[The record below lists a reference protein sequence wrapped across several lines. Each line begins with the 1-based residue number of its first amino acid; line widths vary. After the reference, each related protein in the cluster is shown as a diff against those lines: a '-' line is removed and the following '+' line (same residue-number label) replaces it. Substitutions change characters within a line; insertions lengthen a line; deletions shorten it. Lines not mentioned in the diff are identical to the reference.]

1 MIRIQGLHKFYN
13 KGRQNEIHVINDISL
28 ELPERGMVAIFGKS
42 GCGKTTL
49 LNVIGGLDK
58 FSEGTLTVDGED
70 ITGNTDDIRNRYIGY
85 IFQNYNLNKSE
96 SCFDNVADALRL
108 CGITEAAEIELR
120 VNAALKNVGM
130 EKYAKRTP
138 DTLSGGQQQ
147 RIAIARA
154 IVKNPR
160 IILADEPTGNLD
172 EANTVMI
179 MDLLKAIARDHLV
192 LLVTHEANLV
202 DYYCDKVIELQD
214 GKVISTKDNDSAN
227 GFTARDKS
235 DIYLGELEKSEIK
248 GVSAEI
254 EYYGD
259 MPEQPIKLKIVNN
272 GGKIYVDFGTSRVHI
287 IDESGEVK
295 LREGVY
301 REKTKEDSESGGI
314 DMSKLPAVEGSG
326 FGNLFTLKS
335 AIKSGYSLN
344 FNKRKYG
351 KAVLRVCMSLFAA
364 VVVLM
369 SAVFGTAF
377 KELINVQKSY
387 NHNVFYV
394 YTKDGEVS
402 SKLKDSLGKA
412 DTGIDYIRLTGH
424 YPTGDQ
430 HVYFRTG
437 SFESFE
443 AYDYV
448 NNFRTNAVFL
458 GIDLTKDMKLVE
470 GRKDNLSEG
479 EILIST
485 RVADE
490 LLKRS
495 TLGYIK
501 EYRDLIGLTSDMYTV
516 GGTSPR
522 IVGIV
527 EANEPAIYMTD
538 IDMAKYIRNTGSP
551 SFTSLDSDFGIDVA
565 RGETI
570 LAVKTD
576 RSDLPKIGET
586 IKIQGREVK
595 VKDIKYYYPTYE
607 LWLKG
612 NSIEKMDI
620 DTYFSDI
627 LKAESP
633 ALTENSDEFK
643 AELKNLLSTRRFEYF
658 DYYYSEIDSF
668 YRDYY
673 FFDPNHMEVFLYV
686 KKGVDL
692 AKFTLLPEAYYQAS
706 MYKEMYGKYP
716 TNEELAAVADSI
728 PLYINAVDEYRDL
741 YEEELYMN
749 NDYSTE
755 FGINTYIVDKEDY
768 VVFSKQ
774 LGETHSSAL
783 NPKNNASASSAV
795 DVSAAETISAERDVA
810 VESDKGYYGS
820 RYYYTVIH
828 SNNPAKTEAW
838 LSSEFA
844 TLTAPDEYIVAMLT
858 PDDVFDELMREK
870 TADIVKKLVA
880 LSLLLV
886 LMSVCMYFIMRSSLM
901 IRIKEIGIYRAIGV
915 SKKNIVFRFFV
926 ESAVFATL
934 TVLLGYL
941 LTSTFIA
948 LCLGMS
954 SLVADVFYYPLW
966 LAGAVLV
973 ILYTVSIF
981 FGTLPVISLLRKTP
995 SEILAKY
1002 DI

>member
-13 KGRQNEIHVINDISL
+13 KGRQNEIHVIDDVSL

-70 ITGNTDDIRNRYIGY
+70 ITGNTDDIRNQYIGY

-108 CGITEAAEIELR
+108 CGMTDAAEIELR
-120 VNAALKNVGM
+120 VNAALENVGM

-179 MDLLKAIARDHLV
+179 MDLLKAVAKNHLV

-202 DYYCDKVIELQD
+202 DYYCDRVIELQD

-227 GFTARDKS
+227 GFTVRDKN
-235 DIYLGELEKSEIK
+235 DIYLGEFEKSEIK
-248 GVSAEI
+248 GTSAEI

-259 MPEQPIKLKIVNN
+259 MPEQPIKLKIINN
-272 GGKIYVDFGTSRVHI
+272 GGKIYVYFGTSKVHI
-287 IDESGEVK
+287 IDSSGEVR
-295 LREGVY
+295 LRDGVY
-301 REKTKEDSESGGI
+301 RERTNEEAKSGGI
-314 DMSKLPAVEGSG
+314 DMSKLPAVKGSG
-326 FGNLFTLKS
+326 FGKLFTLKS
-335 AIKSGYSLN
+335 SIKSGYSLN

-377 KELINVQKSY
+377 RDLINVQKSY

-394 YTKDGEVS
+394 YTKNGEIS
-402 SKLKDSLGKA
+402 SKLKDSLGK
-412 DTGIDYIRLTGH
+412 DETGIDYIRLTGR
-424 YPTGDQ
+424 YPTGDDY
-430 HVYFRTG
+430 VYFRTG

-448 NNFRTNAVFL
+448 NNFRTNAVYL
-458 GIDLTKDMKLVE
+458 GIDLAKDMKLAE
-470 GRKDNLSEG
+470 GRKDNLSGG

-485 RVADE
+485 KVADE
-490 LLKRS
+490 LLEKS
-495 TLGYIK
+495 TLGYIT
-501 EYRDLIGLTSDMYTV
+501 EYRDLVGLTSDMFTV
-516 GGTSPR
+516 DGTSPR

-538 IDMAKYIRNTGSP
+538 TDMAKYVRNMGSP
-551 SFTSLDSDFGIDVA
+551 SLTSLDSDFGIDVA
-565 RGETI
+565 SGETV
-570 LAVKTD
+570 LAVKTE
-576 RSDLPKIGET
+576 RSDLPEIGET
-586 IKIQGREVK
+586 IKIQGRDVK

-607 LWLKG
+607 LWLNG
-612 NSIEKMDI
+612 NYIEKCDSE
-620 DTYFSDI
+620 TYFSDI
-627 LKAESP
+627 VK
-633 ALTENSDEFK
+633 TENPELAEGSDEFK
-643 AELKNLLSTRRFEYF
+643 AAVEELSTKRNFEYF
-658 DYYYSEIDSF
+658 DYYYSEVDSF

-673 FFDPNHMEVFLYV
+673 FFEPNHIEVFLYV
-686 KKGVDL
+686 EKGVDV
-692 AKFTLLPEAYYQAS
+692 AKFTLLPEVYYQANV
-706 MYKEMYGKYP
+706 YREMYGKYP
-716 TNEELAAVADSI
+716 TNAELAAAIDSI
-728 PLYINAVDEYRDL
+728 PLYINAVDEYRAL

-749 NDYSTE
+749 NDYSKE
-755 FGINTYIVDKEDY
+755 FNINTYLVDKEDY
-768 VVFSKQ
+768 VAFSKQ

-783 NPKNNASASSAV
+783 DPRRNDSAYSAEDGSAV
-795 DVSAAETISAERDVA
+795 ETLSVEREVV
-810 VESDKGYYGS
+810 VERDKGYYGS
-820 RYYYTVIH
+820 VYYYTVIH
-828 SNNPAKTEAW
+828 SNNTAKTEAW

-844 TLTAPDEYIVAMLT
+844 TLAAPDAYSVAILT
-858 PDDVFDELMREK
+858 PDDVYDELMREK

-880 LSLLLV
+880 LSLMLV

-934 TVLLGYL
+934 TVLFGYL

-973 ILYTVSIF
+973 ILYTISIF